1 MFCREKLQQFL
12 WKLKQ
17 PDGSFEMH
25 EGGEIDMRGI
35 YCAVSIAKL
44 TNIYTDEL
52 FKNSAEWIASCQT
65 YEGGF
70 SGCPDMEAHGGY
82 AFCGLAA
89 LVLLNKEY
97 LLNIHKFLVCK
108 EFIEKQ
114 KITKLLVYSKLQIS
128 KQNIKKKNDISNI
141 MPCFPHLLN

>member
-1 MFCREKLQQFL
+1 
-12 WKLKQ
+12 
-17 PDGSFEMH
+17 MH

-35 YCAVSIAKL
+35 YCAVSVAKL
-44 TNIYTDEL
+44 TNIYSDEL
-52 FKNSAEWIASCQT
+52 FQNSAEWIASSQT

-97 LLNIHKFLVCK
+97 LLNIQSFLVCE
-108 EFIEKQ
+108 EFKKDKKHPEKSKYDRFLNCMLWFLNFHFLQ
-114 KITKLLVYSKLQIS
+114 TLQFHKSGIYSKIFNYFYRGGWLID
-128 KQNIKKKNDISNI
+128 K
-141 MPCFPHLLN
+141 